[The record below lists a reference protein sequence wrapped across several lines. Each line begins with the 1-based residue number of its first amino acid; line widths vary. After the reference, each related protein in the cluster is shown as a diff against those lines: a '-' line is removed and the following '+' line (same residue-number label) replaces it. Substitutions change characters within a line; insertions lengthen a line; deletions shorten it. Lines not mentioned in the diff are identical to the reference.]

1 MKIFTTIICI
11 ISLSFCTQELSA
23 QDAANFKQEE
33 IGLHLNWR
41 ITQFTDARLSARKFQ
56 AGAWSFGTIYRKE
69 TAKKREALI
78 FTFSRSSTLDPKG
91 LLKINLI
98 SPQVQY
104 SHQRKAGNLWIG
116 GFIDSYSLLKFPQA
130 AAGTFNNNPISYTI
144 SKSIGPMISREF
156 VLRETED
163 NRFFTIPSLQ
173 MGVLNYVIRPAYGH
187 PYPDEYL
194 TEEHF
199 SPTRRGMAGPLLRSG
214 KLKLPHK
221 YQMIRFSL
229 GLFYQ
234 IQSRYKIGLNYE
246 FYFQRDGGIHS
257 SHTMNHDLGLS
268 ATYLY

>member
-1 MKIFTTIICI
+1 MKIITSIICLI
-11 ISLSFCTQELSA
+11 CLSFCFQRLNAQE
-23 QDAANFKQEE
+23 AATFKQEE
-33 IGLHLNWR
+33 IGLHINWR
-41 ITQFTDARLSARKFQ
+41 ITQFKDTRLSARNFQ
-56 AGAWSFGTIYRKE
+56 AASWAFGTIYRKE
-69 TAKKREALI
+69 TDKKREALI
-78 FTFSRSSTLDPKG
+78 FTYSSAITEDPKG
-91 LLKINLI
+91 LLRIKLI

-104 SHQRKAGNLWIG
+104 SHQRKVGNLWLG

-130 AAGTFNNNPISYTI
+130 PAGIFNNNPISYTI
-144 SKSIGPMISREF
+144 TKSIGPMISSDF
-156 VLRETED
+156 SLRETED
-163 NRFFTIPSLQ
+163 SRIFAVPSLQ
-173 MGVLNYVIRPAYGH
+173 MGLLNYAIRPAYGH

-234 IQSRYKIGLNYE
+234 IRSRYKIGLNYE
-246 FYFQRDGGIHS
+246 FYFQRDGGVHS
-257 SHTMNHDLGLS
+257 SHTVNHDLGLS